1 MNTFRT
7 IFCICAVIY
16 WASGFHSSTQRQ
28 SECSSALVY
37 TVTVHPSWVATMQFN
52 KTLDLVFISHVIGSI
67 SPITPET
74 DRHVMTS
81 HLTAWATLSS
91 LSSTWLPEISQGSGG
106 LDPFNSQMVGGFPD
120 SVSSWDMAAPITQFL
135 KGWGLKSVTE
145 GVFAHFAPWNEKLIS
160 ELWLETIQQRACQA
174 MEGVLYANLHI
185 KVTFSFPTRSITG
198 CTWSCLSFPPWWM
211 FSLFFGVLNAP

>member
-1 MNTFRT
+1 
-7 IFCICAVIY
+7 
-16 WASGFHSSTQRQ
+16 
-28 SECSSALVY
+28 
-37 TVTVHPSWVATMQFN
+37 MQFN

-120 SVSSWDMAAPITQFL
+120 SVSSWDMAAPITQFF
-135 KGWGLKSVTE
+135 KG
-145 GVFAHFAPWNEKLIS
+145 
-160 ELWLETIQQRACQA
+160 
-174 MEGVLYANLHI
+174 
-185 KVTFSFPTRSITG
+185 
-198 CTWSCLSFPPWWM
+198 
-211 FSLFFGVLNAP
+211 